1 MFWTIIY
8 GKGLFLAIIFDKKS
22 TMSLFELRGK
32 LSASQNLI
40 LGLVGLVIFIIVWW
54 LAAELLAVERP
65 VIEGY
70 TTRIPTEIEAAE
82 LGIDRVS
89 LLRADSIRFEN
100 ATTFTKVYPVLPTPI
115 QVVKAFPE
123 LIQEENLIPE
133 TLLSVWRNIQGYF
146 WAVLISIPLGF
157 VIGLYPLFRGLFG
170 KQVDALRY
178 LPLTALIGIF
188 ITWFGI
194 GESMKISFLA
204 FGIIVYLLPVVI
216 QRIFEVED
224 VYLKT
229 VFTLGATDWD
239 TIKSVYIPSVMSKL
253 IDDIRVLTAISWT
266 YIIIAELL
274 NQEGGIGA
282 LIYTA
287 GRRGQIPDV
296 FAVLIVIIIVG
307 FLQDRVFVYLDKR
320 LFPHKY
326 QKKRLQ
332 GGQELGYGIYIL
344 LGAIVVYLLAGALLG
359 WLGFEGSNLLTYA
372 LRIVLIAS
380 IVLIIFG
387 EIRAL
392 GNRKEA

>member
-1 MFWTIIY
+1 
-8 GKGLFLAIIFDKKS
+8 
-22 TMSLFELRGK
+22 MSLFELRGK
-32 LSASQNLI
+32 LSASQSLLLGI
-40 LGLVGLVIFIIVWW
+40 IGLVVFIVLWW
-54 LAAELLAVERP
+54 IAAELLAVQRP
-65 VIEGY
+65 VVEGY
-70 TTRIPTEIEAAE
+70 TTRIPSELEAAE
-82 LGIDRVS
+82 LGIDRDS

-100 ATTFTKVYPVLPTPI
+100 ATTFTKVYPILPTPL
-115 QVVKAFPE
+115 QVVQAFPRLIQADE
-123 LIQEENLIPE
+123 LIPN
-133 TLLSVWRNIQGYF
+133 TFLSIWRNLQGYF

-178 LPLTALIGIF
+178 LPLTALVGIF

-239 TIKSVYIPSVMSKL
+239 TIKSVYLPSVMSKL

-274 NQEGGIGA
+274 NKEGGIGA

-296 FAVLIVIIIVG
+296 FAVLIVIVLVG
-307 FLQDRVFVYLDKR
+307 FLQDRLFVYLDKR

-332 GGQELGYGIYIL
+332 GGQELAYGIYSL
-344 LGAIVVYLLAGALLG
+344 LGAIVLYLITNGLLNLLG
-359 WLGFEGSNLLTYA
+359 FASGNLLVYA
-372 LRIVLIAS
+372 LWVVLIAS
-380 IVLIIFG
+380 MALILFG
-387 EIRAL
+387 EIKLFRD
-392 GNRKEA
+392 RSKEV

>member
-1 MFWTIIY
+1 
-8 GKGLFLAIIFDKKS
+8 
-22 TMSLFELRGK
+22 MSLFELRGK
-32 LSASQNLI
+32 LSASQSLLLGI
-40 LGLVGLVIFIIVWW
+40 IGLVVFIVLWW
-54 LAAELLAVERP
+54 IAAELLAVQRP
-65 VIEGY
+65 VVEGY
-70 TTRIPTEIEAAE
+70 TTRIPSELEAAE
-82 LGIDRVS
+82 LGIDRDS

-100 ATTFTKVYPVLPTPI
+100 ATTFTKVYPILPTPL
-115 QVVKAFPE
+115 QVVQAFPRLIQADE
-123 LIQEENLIPE
+123 LIPN
-133 TLLSVWRNIQGYF
+133 TFLSIWRNLQGYF

-178 LPLTALIGIF
+178 LPLTALVGIF

-239 TIKSVYIPSVMSKL
+239 TIKSVYLPSVMSKL

-274 NQEGGIGA
+274 NKEGGIGA

-296 FAVLIVIIIVG
+296 FAVLIVIVLVG
-307 FLQDRVFVYLDKR
+307 FLQDRLFVYLDKR
-320 LFPHKY
+320 LFPYKY

-332 GGQELGYGIYIL
+332 GGQELAYGIYSL
-344 LGAIVVYLLAGALLG
+344 LGAIVLYLITNGLLNLLG
-359 WLGFEGSNLLTYA
+359 FASGNLLVYA
-372 LRIVLIAS
+372 LWVVLIAS
-380 IVLIIFG
+380 LVLILFG
-387 EIRAL
+387 EIKLFSDRS
-392 GNRKEA
+392 KEV

>member
-1 MFWTIIY
+1 
-8 GKGLFLAIIFDKKS
+8 
-22 TMSLFELRGK
+22 MSLFQLRGQ
-32 LSASQNLI
+32 LNSTQSII
-40 LGLVGLVIFIIVWW
+40 LGFVGLLLFILVWW
-54 LAAELLAVERP
+54 IIAEALSVQRP
-65 VIEGY
+65 VVEGY
-70 TTRIPTEIEAAE
+70 TTRIPNETEATA
-82 LGIDRVS
+82 LGIDRDS

-100 ATTFTKVYPVLPTPI
+100 ATTFTKVYPILPTPL
-115 QVVKAFPE
+115 QVLKAFPD
-123 LIQEENLIPE
+123 LIQEDELFYN
-133 TLLSVWRNIQGYF
+133 TLLSIWRNLQGYF

-178 LPLTALIGIF
+178 LPLTALVGIF

-229 VFTLGATDWD
+229 VFTLGATDWE
-239 TIKSVYIPSVMSKL
+239 TIKTVYVPSVMSKL

-274 NQEGGIGA
+274 NKEGGIGA
-282 LIYTA
+282 LIYTS

-296 FAVLIVIIIVG
+296 FAILLVIVLVG

-344 LGAIVVYLLAGALLG
+344 LGAIVVYLLANPLLALFGFAVGNVLVYALL
-359 WLGFEGSNLLTYA
+359 
-372 LRIVLIAS
+372 IVLAAS
-380 IVLIIFG
+380 VALILFG
-387 EIRAL
+387 EMKVL
-392 GNRKEA
+392 GSRGKEG

>member
-1 MFWTIIY
+1 
-8 GKGLFLAIIFDKKS
+8 
-22 TMSLFELRGK
+22 MSLFELRGK
-32 LSASQNLI
+32 LSASQSLLLGI
-40 LGLVGLVIFIIVWW
+40 IGLVVFIVLWW
-54 LAAELLAVERP
+54 IAAELLAVQRP
-65 VIEGY
+65 VVEGY
-70 TTRIPTEIEAAE
+70 TTRIPSELEAAE
-82 LGIDRVS
+82 LGIDRDS

-100 ATTFTKVYPVLPTPI
+100 ATTFTKVYPILPTPL
-115 QVVKAFPE
+115 QVVQAFPRLIQADE
-123 LIQEENLIPE
+123 LIPN
-133 TLLSVWRNIQGYF
+133 TFLSIWRNLQGYF

-178 LPLTALIGIF
+178 LPLTALVGIF

-239 TIKSVYIPSVMSKL
+239 TIKSVYLPSVMSKL

-274 NQEGGIGA
+274 NKEGGIGA

-296 FAVLIVIIIVG
+296 FAVLIVIVLLG
-307 FLQDRVFVYLDKR
+307 FLQDRLFVYLDKR

-332 GGQELGYGIYIL
+332 GGQELAYGIYSL
-344 LGAIVVYLLAGALLG
+344 LGAIVLYLITNGLLNLLG
-359 WLGFEGSNLLTYA
+359 FASGNLLVYA
-372 LRIVLIAS
+372 LWVVLIAS
-380 IVLIIFG
+380 MALILFG
-387 EIRAL
+387 EIKLFRD
-392 GNRKEA
+392 RSKEV

>member
-1 MFWTIIY
+1 
-8 GKGLFLAIIFDKKS
+8 
-22 TMSLFELRGK
+22 MSLFELRGK
-32 LSASQNLI
+32 LSASQSLI
-40 LGLVGLVIFIIVWW
+40 LGIIGLIIFIIFWW
-54 LAAELLAVERP
+54 VMAEILAVKRP
-65 VIEGY
+65 VVDGY
-70 TTRIPTEIEAAE
+70 TTRIPTVTEAE
-82 LGIDRVS
+82 EMGIDRDS
-89 LLRADSIRFEN
+89 LLRADSLRFEN
-100 ATTFTKVYPVLPTPI
+100 ATSFTKVYPILPTPL
-115 QVVKAFPE
+115 QVVKAFPKLTNE
-123 LIQEENLIPE
+123 DQLISN
-133 TLLSVWRNIQGYF
+133 TLLSIWRNLQGYF

-157 VIGLYPLFRGLFG
+157 LIGLYPLFRGLFG

-178 LPLTALIGIF
+178 LPLTALVGIF

-229 VFTLGATDWD
+229 VFTLGATNWN
-239 TIKSVYIPSVMSKL
+239 TIKTVYIPSVMSKL

-274 NQEGGIGA
+274 NKEGGIGA

-296 FAVLIVIIIVG
+296 FAILIVIIIVG

-326 QKKRLQ
+326 QKKHLQ
-332 GGQELGYGIYIL
+332 GSQEITYGIYSV
-344 LGAIVVYLLAGALLG
+344 LGAIVLFLIASALLG
-359 WLGFEGSNLLTYA
+359 ILGFESNTIMIYA
-372 LRIVLIAS
+372 LLIVLVAS
-380 IVLIIFG
+380 LILIVSGEFKLFG
-387 EIRAL
+387 KKTAE
-392 GNRKEA
+392 G